1 MNTKREIHIDNCIK
15 LLFTGN
21 PTDGSGHFETIVKAS
36 NNHSN
41 SNVPIKKKN
50 NNN

>member
-1 MNTKREIHIDNCIK
+1 MNNKREIHIDNCIK

-41 SNVPIKKKN
+41 EPIKKKKN
-50 NNN
+50 NN